1 MMIDV
6 LRKKYKA
13 SMSVV
18 VDQRNR
24 SNRNNTL
31 IGYTYTHIGEVL
43 YISYVKGLYFKEL
56 AHRSVELAS
65 LKFRGQTGRLET
77 HTGAAAS

>member
-18 VDQRNR
+18 VYQRNR

-31 IGYTYTHIGEVL
+31 IGYTYTHICEVL
-43 YISYVKGLYFKEL
+43 YISYVKVQTTKMTQGDPNDME
-56 AHRSVELAS
+56 VCS
-65 LKFRGQTGRLET
+65 LLTVP
-77 HTGAAAS
+77 